1 MWNVTDE
8 TPINCK
14 RFLDGGGMRLFLQCK
29 DKFSESN
36 ALLRNMMG
44 LLGNVAEVKDLR
56 PQLMTSDFVSEFLM
70 LVDSQADGI
79 GKETVLKKLRRFEF
93 CIVLQRRATTLRVF

>member
-1 MWNVTDE
+1 
-8 TPINCK
+8 
-14 RFLDGGGMRLFLQCK
+14 
-29 DKFSESN
+29 
-36 ALLRNMMG
+36 MG

-79 GKETVLKKLRRFEF
+79 GNLTH
-93 CIVLQRRATTLRVF
+93 IV

>member
-1 MWNVTDE
+1 
-8 TPINCK
+8 
-14 RFLDGGGMRLFLQCK
+14 MRLFLQCK

-79 GKETVLKKLRRFEF
+79 GKETVLKKFAA
-93 CIVLQRRATTLRVF
+93 I

>member
-1 MWNVTDE
+1 
-8 TPINCK
+8 
-14 RFLDGGGMRLFLQCK
+14 MRLFLQCK

-79 GKETVLKKLRRFEF
+79 GNLAHCLKITQNVSFEF
-93 CIVLQRRATTLRVF
+93 LNFGISHQFLSY